1 MGSQRTTLKD
11 ATPRSNTANDRP
23 LLDVRDL
30 GIRFSNEKDTVPA
43 VHGLSYQ
50 LETGRTLGV
59 VGESGCGK
67 TITALA
73 ILGLLDPPG
82 EIFDGEIWFEGQE
95 LRSLAQN
102 ELAKLRGARIAM
114 VFQEPMTA
122 LNPVYTIGDQ
132 ISEVVVVHQN
142 LHQRAAQSRAI
153 ELLDLVH
160 VPAPH
165 KRVHDYPHQLSGGL
179 RQRAMIAMALA
190 GEPTLLIADEP
201 TTALDVTL
209 QSHILELFLD
219 IQSQFKTAIQFISHD
234 LGVISEIADE
244 VLVLYAG
251 RAVERASA
259 TALFANPRHPYTKGL
274 LATVPRLDGSKR
286 RLPTIPGQIPN
297 LNHLPSGCPFR
308 DRCSIAEPECAKK
321 EPTFK
326 QVETGHWVAC
336 FKVQS

>member
-1 MGSQRTTLKD
+1 MDSQRTTLKD
-11 ATPRSNTANDRP
+11 PTPRSNTANDRP

-30 GIRFSNEKDTVPA
+30 EIRFSNQKDTIPA
-43 VHGLSYQ
+43 VHRLSYQ
-50 LETGRTLGV
+50 LEHGRTLGV

-82 EIFDGEIWFEGQE
+82 EISDGEIWFEGQE
-95 LRSLAQN
+95 LSSLTQN
-102 ELAKLRGARIAM
+102 ELAKIRGARIAM

-142 LHQRAAQSRAI
+142 LSQSAARSRAI
-153 ELLDLVH
+153 ELLDLVC
-160 VPAPH
+160 VPAPS

-201 TTALDVTL
+201 TTALDVTV
-209 QSHILELFLD
+209 QSQILELFLE
-219 IQSQFKTAIQFISHD
+219 IQSQFKMAIQFISHD

-244 VLVLYAG
+244 VLVLYGG

-259 TALFANPRHPYTKGL
+259 TALFNNPRHPYTKGL
-274 LATVPRLDGSKR
+274 LATVPRLGGYRR

-297 LNHLPSGCPFR
+297 VNNLPSGCPFH
-308 DRCSIAEPECAKK
+308 DRCSIAEPECAEQ
-321 EPTFK
+321 EPTFD

-336 FKVQS
+336 PKVQS